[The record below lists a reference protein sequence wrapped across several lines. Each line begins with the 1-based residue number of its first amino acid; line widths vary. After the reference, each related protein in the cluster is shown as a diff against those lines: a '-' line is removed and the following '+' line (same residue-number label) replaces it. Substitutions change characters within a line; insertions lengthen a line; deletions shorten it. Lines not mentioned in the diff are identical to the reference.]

1 MIFVAEGKGAREMN
15 KMELCWNYCDRCD
28 AKIKVGDICY
38 YVGEDDTYCEKCCRR
53 VDTAEEYEKR
63 FGERSENGK

>member
-1 MIFVAEGKGAREMN
+1 MN
-15 KMELCWNYCDRCD
+15 KMQLCWTYCDRCG

-53 VDTAEEYEKR
+53 VDTTEEYNKR
-63 FGERSENGK
+63 FGERSN